1 MLNKTVKYTLIILA
15 FSSLGLLNAC
25 ILVDDRP
32 YGYAH
37 GYYYYNYY
45 PSLGIYYDTRRH
57 LYFYQHHRHGWT
69 RSRHLPKGY
78 VLKGRTSHRMK
89 MRHARPHLRHK
100 EHRQRYDGG
109 DHRSRGHRD
118 GRSRD
123 RGHRRDNGR
132 RRNGRGG
139 GLFK

>member
-25 ILVDDRP
+25 IIVDDGP
-32 YGYAH
+32 HGYAH

-57 LYFYQHHRHGWT
+57 VYFYNHPRHGWT
-69 RSRHLPKGY
+69 HSRHLPKHY
-78 VLKGRTSHRMK
+78 VLKGRGHHRLK
-89 MRHARPHLRHK
+89 MRHARPYTRHK
-100 EHRQRYDGG
+100 KHRQRYRHD
-109 DHRSRGHRD
+109 
-118 GRSRD
+118 D
-123 RGHRRDNGR
+123 RGHRGGGGGR
-132 RRNGRGG
+132 RGGGGRHRGGGGG